1 MVGETSLRQDFEAL
15 SLSVSKRLV
24 RTVSQK
30 LRKKS
35 RGGDGD
41 EEDNVRGVSLRCLTL
56 YGRGGGCKVGA
67 DICEDFGD
75 QNGRRRSSA
84 TEDEKGHTPLC
95 GVEET
100 GFDCFSSGVKEKF
113 WKRNNRKE
121 VEIEELS
128 GYSRIPDDILE
139 MCLVRLPLT
148 SLMNARLVC
157 RKWRYMTSTPRF
169 LKMRQE
175 GLHQTPWLFLFGVVK
190 DGYCSGEIH
199 ALDVSQVQ
207 WHKID
212 ANVLK
217 GKFLFSVA
225 SIKEDVYIVGGC
237 SSLANFGRVDR
248 NSFKTHKGV
257 LMFSPIS
264 KSWRKVAS
272 MKYARSSPILGVSE
286 VNADCFVS
294 RSQQNRQ
301 ERRFPRTRVG
311 GESEVYEDP
320 HRLSLRRQLRTA
332 FDGNEAYV
340 SPNKKPC
347 KSLRL
352 RVDQSNT
359 RDFKR
364 FVLIA
369 VGGLGSWDEP
379 LDSGEIYDPL
389 TNKWSE
395 IQKLPVDFGIVCSGV
410 VCGGMFYVYSESD
423 RLAGYDIEN
432 GVWIGIQTTP
442 VPPRVH
448 EYHPKLVSCNDRLFM
463 LSVSWCEGDGQIGR
477 RNKAVRKLW
486 ELDLMYLNWTEVSIH
501 PDAPMDWNAAF
512 VADKNLIFGVE
523 MFKVF
528 GQVLDFL
535 TVCDVSDTGMT
546 WSHIS
551 RNHVAHEM
559 DASSCLTKSMA
570 RCRVGQRGVGWGGV
584 GRILQPASFLI
595 FLAILYNVLQLPIAI
610 PNSRNLSSI
619 QQLDNIKSG
628 RSAIAEES
636 LELRFRGDV
645 NR

>member
-1 MVGETSLRQDFEAL
+1 MFGETSLRQDFEAL

-24 RTVSQK
+24 RTVCQK

-35 RGGDGD
+35 HGGDGD
-41 EEDNVRGVSLRCLTL
+41 DEDNVRGVFLRCLTL
-56 YGRGGGCKVGA
+56 YGRSGGCRVGA
-67 DICEDFGD
+67 DLCEDFED
-75 QNGRRRSSA
+75 QNGRRRSS
-84 TEDEKGHTPLC
+84 DKDKGRGHNPLC

-100 GFDCFSSGVKEKF
+100 AFDCFSSGGKEKF
-113 WKRNNRKE
+113 WKRNNRKD
-121 VEIEELS
+121 VELEELS
-128 GYSRIPDDILE
+128 GYSRIPDDVLE

-148 SLMNARLVC
+148 SIMNARLVC
-157 RKWRYMTSTPRF
+157 RKWRHMTSTPRF
-169 LKMRQE
+169 MKMRQE
-175 GLHQTPWLFLFGVVK
+175 SLNQTPWLFLFGVVK
-190 DGYCSGEIH
+190 DGYCSDEIH

-212 ANVLK
+212 ANILK

-257 LMFSPIS
+257 LMFRPIS
-264 KSWRKVAS
+264 KSWVKVAS
-272 MKYARSSPILGVSE
+272 MKYA
-286 VNADCFVS
+286 
-294 RSQQNRQ
+294 
-301 ERRFPRTRVG
+301 RTRVG

-320 HRLSLRRQLRTA
+320 HRLSLRRQLRIA
-332 FDGNEAYV
+332 FYRNEAYV
-340 SPNKKPC
+340 LPHKKTC
-347 KSLRL
+347 ESLRL
-352 RVDQSNT
+352 KADQSKARN
-359 RDFKR
+359 FKR

-379 LDSGEIYDPL
+379 LDSGEIYDPV

-448 EYHPKLVSCNDRLFM
+448 EYHPELVSCNDRLFM
-463 LSVSWCEGDGQIGR
+463 LSVSWCEGDGKIGR

-486 ELDLMYLNWTEVSIH
+486 ELDLTYLNWTEVSIH
-501 PDAPMDWNAAF
+501 PDGPMDWNAAF
-512 VADKNLIFGVE
+512 VADRNLIFGVE

-570 RCRVGQRGVGWGGV
+570 
-584 GRILQPASFLI
+584 
-595 FLAILYNVLQLPIAI
+595 VLHL
-610 PNSRNLSSI
+610 
-619 QQLDNIKSG
+619 
-628 RSAIAEES
+628 
-636 LELRFRGDV
+636 
-645 NR
+645 